1 MDKKLMQYKREAV
14 TTKMIP
20 TTVKWGV
27 WILNKDNMGNLEGC
41 VFSEADSVRALSNI
55 ASINRDANKI
65 MNGIIGKRYLRNL
78 TSKNSPTRKKFGNTH
93 ERTSMSV
100 FQLGAFFKVLT
111 KAYMTPPMA
120 VIPKGIPRAQKKLCF
135 NSYTKGMEP
144 MYCIVYGIFP
154 AVLAISAS
162 HVLSAMNSA
171 ISMNA
176 YGVSN
181 VNVAKAITAPTMA
194 C

>member
-144 MYCIVYGIFP
+144 MYCIVLEYG
-154 AVLAISAS
+154 
-162 HVLSAMNSA
+162 HVFGQTAATKPSS
-171 ISMNA
+171 
-176 YGVSN
+176 
-181 VNVAKAITAPTMA
+181 ITIDKLKIIITPLHHPSSSQES
-194 C
+194 